1 MTGKTHEHLKQIRN
15 IETNFAIL
23 KYFEVGEI
31 TNIDVSST

>member
-1 MTGKTHEHLKQIRN
+1 MTGKTYEHLQEIRN
-15 IETNFAIL
+15 IETNFTVW